1 MHIFAPDIGID
12 LGSSNTQVY
21 VKKRGIVIIEPTLVV
36 VSNDNKHQEIGR
48 AHV

>member
-21 VKKRGIVIIEPTLVV
+21 VKKRGIVI
-36 VSNDNKHQEIGR
+36 S
-48 AHV
+48 